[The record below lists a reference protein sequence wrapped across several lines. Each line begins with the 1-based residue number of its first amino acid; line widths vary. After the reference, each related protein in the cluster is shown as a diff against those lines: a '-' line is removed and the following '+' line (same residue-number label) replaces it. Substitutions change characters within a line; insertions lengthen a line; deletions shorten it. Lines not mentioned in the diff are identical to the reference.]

1 MIERDVLDWL
11 LDSDPSLRWQ
21 VERDLLGEPPEI
33 WERTRAR
40 VATEGHGA
48 ALLSHQDADGQWA
61 GGAFFP
67 ADVVARWNAGLP
79 PAEEGQPFTAT
90 TWSLTS
96 LREWGLDPAV
106 LAGTARKLEP
116 VVWEYEDMPY
126 WGGEVDVCINA
137 MTLGNGT
144 WLGRDMSALADWF
157 VEHQLP
163 DGGWNCEWVEGSTRS
178 SFHSTI
184 NAIRG
189 LLEYEQR
196 TGATPAII
204 AARRRGEQYLLERR
218 LRYRRSNGEPLGG
231 WTDVLMYPPRAQFTT
246 LKALDHLTAA
256 ALHDGVPFDDRMTE
270 AVESIRARRRPD
282 GSWLQEHVIPGRVW
296 FPLDVAEGEPSP
308 WLTFHALRMLSRWDA
323 AAPA

>member
-21 VERDLLGEPPEI
+21 VERDLLGEPADV

-48 ALLSHQDADGQWA
+48 ELLAHQDPDGQWA

-79 PAEEGQPFTAT
+79 PEEEGQAFTAT
-90 TWSLTS
+90 TWSLS
-96 LREWGLDPAV
+96 ALREWGVDAAILGD
-106 LAGTARKLEP
+106 TADRLEP
-116 VVWEYEDMPY
+116 VRWEYEDMPY

-137 MTLGNGT
+137 MTLLNGA
-144 WLGRDMSALADWF
+144 WLGRDMSALAEWF
-157 VEHQLP
+157 VTHQLA

-178 SFHSTI
+178 SFHSTV
-184 NAIRG
+184 NAVRA

-196 TGATPAII
+196 TGATPEIV
-204 AARRRGEQYLLERR
+204 AARRRGEEYLLERR
-218 LRYRRSNGEPLGG
+218 LRYRLSTGEPLGG
-231 WTDVLMYPPRAQFTT
+231 WTDVMMHPARAQFTT
-246 LKALDHLTAA
+246 LKALDHLTEAA
-256 ALHDGVPFDDRMTE
+256 AHDGVPLDARMTE

-282 GSWLQEHVIPGRVW
+282 GTWLQEHVIPGRVW

-308 WLTFHALRMLSRWDA
+308 WLTFQALRMLSRWDA
-323 AAPA
+323 ASR